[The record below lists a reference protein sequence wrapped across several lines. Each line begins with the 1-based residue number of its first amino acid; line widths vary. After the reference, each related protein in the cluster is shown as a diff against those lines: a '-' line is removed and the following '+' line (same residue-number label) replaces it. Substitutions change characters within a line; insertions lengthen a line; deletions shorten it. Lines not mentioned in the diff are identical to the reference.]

1 MKKKIRFG
9 IHRKGHIVMNDSTPK
24 YFDDD
29 GTEINPDLMPSLIYA
44 SLAGMMG
51 SLENK
56 KSCAA

>member
-1 MKKKIRFG
+1 
-9 IHRKGHIVMNDSTPK
+9 MNDSTPK